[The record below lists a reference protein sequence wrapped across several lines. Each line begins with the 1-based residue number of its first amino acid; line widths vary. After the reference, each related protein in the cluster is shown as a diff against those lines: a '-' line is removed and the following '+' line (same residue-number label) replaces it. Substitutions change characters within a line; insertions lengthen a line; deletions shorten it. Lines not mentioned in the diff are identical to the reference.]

1 MADGARG
8 RLAATWS
15 VSTTGV
21 AGPSGG
27 GDDKPVGLVWFG
39 VAGPGGTAAHKKRL
53 PDFGR
58 ERVREMAAAW
68 ALRFLLEAVEG
79 A

>member
-1 MADGARG
+1 MIR
-8 RLAATWS
+8 RPPR
-15 VSTTGV
+15 STLFPDTTLFR
-21 AGPSGG
+21 S
-27 GDDKPVGLVWFG
+27 PVGLVWFG